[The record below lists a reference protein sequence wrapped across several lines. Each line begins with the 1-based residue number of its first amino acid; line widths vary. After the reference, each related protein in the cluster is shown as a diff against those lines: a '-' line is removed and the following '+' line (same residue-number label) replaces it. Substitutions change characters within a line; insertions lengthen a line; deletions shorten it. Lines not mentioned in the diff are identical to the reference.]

1 MNNEEMFWM
10 VYVEGERTPVKK
22 HGNPDDA
29 FDEAKRL
36 SSFEGKPVYVLK
48 AVGGYKMIPNP
59 KPVRFHLEPICHVS
73 EQQRIGG
80 IYTSPHDPNIRVN
93 LK

>member
-1 MNNEEMFWM
+1 MNDEEMFWM
-10 VYVEGERTPVKK
+10 VYVEGERTPAKK
-22 HGNPDDA
+22 HRNPEDA

-36 SSFEGKPVYVLK
+36 SSLEGKHVYVLK

-59 KPVRFHLEPICHVS
+59 NPVRFRIGPILEVT

-80 IYTSPHDPNIRVN
+80 IYTAPHDPNIRVTF
-93 LK
+93 K